1 MKILVTIPC
10 KPNDTVYV
18 ITCEFFNKYIIKK
31 FTIYAVIVK
40 LNKILLTCNGTGY
53 YQWTLN
59 EDAFLCFEDAQK
71 KIDTLNRNIN
81 TGDDTIENL

>member
-1 MKILVTIPC
+1 MGTIPC
-10 KPNDTVYV
+10 MPNDTIYV
-18 ITCEFFNKYIIKK
+18 IVCSDKKPNKYAVKK
-31 FTIYAVIVK
+31 LIIYAVIVK
-40 LNKILLTCNGTGY
+40 VNKILLTCNGSGY